1 MSTYSKIQ
9 AYVARKYSFVPSTCW
24 KAHAKELSGLPV
36 KKAWNRAGEERKN
49 PCPPDKLPAIR
60 DAFEYFE
67 MLKKDKENE

>member
-1 MSTYSKIQ
+1 M
-9 AYVARKYSFVPSTCW
+9 
-24 KAHAKELSGLPV
+24 